1 LSLPVQR
8 AGRRHS
14 AEGRGRRACVPGH
27 TPGPGR
33 RPSPRHGE
41 GEGGAAPPAHRGKGR
56 DRAAAAPRPPGDA
69 ANGGHEPHREL
80 LPWGQRRRWPQA
92 SRARARL
99 GKEPAAAVSPAAACS
114 RMRPLLFGLAALAAS
129 SAAKR
134 LGQSLAA
141 PLPCCVASPL
151 PRMRVRKSP
160 LFLQPVSSL
169 TRSRMLLG
177 PRRGRHQFDGFGK
190 ERETGDTGKNK
201 SKHGM
206 LVIRL
211 SGPLLCG

>member
-1 LSLPVQR
+1 MEERGTGEVAWPLPVQR
-8 AGRRHS
+8 ASRRHS
-14 AEGRGRRACVPGH
+14 TEGRGRRARVPGH

-56 DRAAAAPRPPGDA
+56 DRAAAAPHPPGDA
-69 ANGGHEPHREL
+69 ANGGREL

-114 RMRPLLFGLAALAAS
+114 RMRPLLFGLAALATS

-190 ERETGDTGKNK
+190 ERETGDTGKNR
-201 SKHGM
+201 SKM
-206 LVIRL
+206 V
-211 SGPLLCG
+211 CW